1 MKALVVHA
9 PQSYAVEDVP
19 LPQCPPGG
27 MLVKVNACAL
37 CGSDLRTLR
46 SGHRRV
52 TLPWIIG
59 HEICATVVE
68 KGSACI
74 GAWGVGEMLAI
85 GPLAYCGTCEYC
97 ASERFELCTG
107 SREIAQ
113 AWPGG
118 FADFLAVPEECVR
131 HGSIHRVPVGM
142 DPAFAAISEPLSS
155 CINAQEK
162 GAVSAGDTVVII
174 GAGPVGCIHAAL
186 ARSKGAARVI
196 VADRSVERLSFARAF
211 HPDLLVD
218 ATKDDLV
225 DTVMRFTGGA
235 GAQVVISAAPSP
247 QAVIQSVEM
256 ARKGGRVLLFGG
268 LAKDDSKPGVDMNL
282 IHYNALSLIG
292 TTTFAPRHQAEALHI
307 IASGQFPAGTL
318 VSHRFPLSRFDEGA
332 RLALEGRALKCVF
345 FPGDAV

>member
-9 PQSYAVEDVP
+9 PQKYATEEVP
-19 LPQCPPGG
+19 VPPCPPAGL
-27 MLVKVNACAL
+27 LVKVNACAL

-68 KGSACI
+68 RGPRCA
-74 GAWGVGEMLAI
+74 GPWAVGELLAI
-85 GPLAYCGTCEYC
+85 GPLAYCGECEYC
-97 ASERFELCTG
+97 ASGRQELCTG
-107 SREIAQ
+107 QREIAQ

-118 FADFLAVPEECVR
+118 FADFMAVPEECVLR
-131 HGSIHRVPVGM
+131 GTIHRVPVGM
-142 DPAFAAISEPLSS
+142 DPVFAAVSEPLSS

-162 GAVSAGDTVVII
+162 GSVSAGDTVVII

-186 ARSKGAARVI
+186 ARGKGALRVI
-196 VADRSVERLSFARAF
+196 IADRNAERLAFARAF
-211 HPDLLVD
+211 DPDLVID
-218 ATKDDLV
+218 AAREDLV
-225 DTVMRFTGGA
+225 QAVMKFTGGD

-247 QAVIQSVEM
+247 QAVVQSVEM

-268 LAKDDSKPGVDMNL
+268 LAKEDSKPGVDMNL
-282 IHYNALSLIG
+282 VHYNALSLIG
-292 TTTFAPRHQAEALHI
+292 TTTFAPRHQAEALRM
-307 IASGQFPAGTL
+307 IASGSFPAAKL
-318 VSHRFPLSRFDEGA
+318 VSHRFPLARFEEGA

-345 FPGDAV
+345 VPGGAA